1 MAEVEG
7 LTHSGICAINLP
19 ATEAFYENVFGA
31 RFANHNG
38 FDTNHVPKGRSLHSV
53 LTIGDYL
60 LATMLPFNTIPMP
73 PPERKRGINPF
84 RHAFA
89 VSKARFD
96 EVVGTLRE
104 RGVAFEGPIA
114 HPERGPF
121 GESIYFQDPG
131 GNFLEVCWRRDEH
144 VEYHPTRVG
153 IKLSGG

>member
-7 LTHSGICAINLP
+7 ITHSGICATNLP
-19 ATEAFYENVFGA
+19 ETEAFYENVLGA

-38 FDTNHVPKGRSLHSV
+38 FDSNHVPRGRSLHSV

-60 LATMLPFNTIPMP
+60 LATMLPFDSIPMP
-73 PPERKRGINPF
+73 PKDQQRGMNPF

-89 VSKARFD
+89 VSHQRFD
-96 EVVGTLRE
+96 EVVRWLRANS
-104 RGVAFEGPIA
+104 VPFEGPIA
-114 HPERGPF
+114 HPEAGPF
-121 GESIYFQDPG
+121 GESVYFQDPG
-131 GNFLEVCWRRDEH
+131 GNFLEICWRRDES